1 MPSQQQLRWAQLR
14 VGVTVIFA
22 AIALAVLILLMSGTT
37 GIFIRKIHI
46 ITYFDNA
53 GGLRVGAPVRLQG
66 VDIGNV
72 SAIRVVPDH
81 EPLPVQVIAKIS
93 TRYDFNLRKDSQATL
108 STAGVLGETF
118 VDIDSTLARGRKA
131 HDWDVL
137 ETKQTPELQ
146 DVVRASQGTLQNLD
160 ALVRRLDRIVSFVES
175 GQGSIG
181 KLIYD
186 EALYRRLNA
195 TLNEVQVL
203 VNDISQGKGSIG
215 KVIISDD
222 LYNKA
227 NTALDKLNNIVDQV
241 NAGQG
246 TLGKFVKDPSLYN
259 NANATVNHAQEL
271 LAGVNQGKG
280 AAGRFFRDEEFA
292 RKLDNTVNKLNSLAN
307 RLDSG
312 EGTLGRLFTDPS
324 LYTNTDQMVTE
335 TRNLIKAIR
344 ENPKKYLV
352 IRLRVF

>member
-14 VGVTVIFA
+14 VGLTVVFA

-37 GIFIRKIHI
+37 GIFVKKIHLV
-46 ITYFDNA
+46 TYFDNA

-72 SAIRVVPDH
+72 STIRVVPDH
-81 EPLPVQVIAKIS
+81 EPLSVQVISKIS

-118 VDIDSTLARGRKA
+118 VDIDSTLAKGRQV

-137 ETKQTPELQ
+137 ETKEQPELQ

-160 ALVRRLDRIVSFVES
+160 ALVRRLDRIISFVES

-186 EALYRRLNA
+186 EALYRRLNS
-195 TLNEVQVL
+195 TLNEVQSL
-203 VNDISQGKGSIG
+203 VNDVSQGKGSIG
-215 KVIISDD
+215 KVIVSDELD
-222 LYNKA
+222 NKA
-227 NTALDKLNNIVDQV
+227 NAALDKLNNIVDQV
-241 NAGQG
+241 NSGQG

-292 RKLDNTVNKLNSLAN
+292 RKLDNTVTKLNSLAN

-312 EGTLGRLFTDPS
+312 EGTLGRLFSDPS
-324 LYTNTDQMVTE
+324 LYTNTDQMVSE

-352 IRLRVF
+352 IRFRVF